1 MKTKRLPRSLWSL
14 AMTKRDSNTTSKGG
28 GNVFLLTEMAWI
40 EKGTRRPANNMQAIG
55 KRVEN

>member
-1 MKTKRLPRSLWSL
+1 
-14 AMTKRDSNTTSKGG
+14 MTKRDSNTTSKGG